1 LLIVIS
7 FAPSL
12 SYLSSSLLPVFLT
25 RHHLC
30 SCLLSPQS
38 FPARVFF
45 PSQSFSITVFS
56 HLLISSTTLFIQV
69 SSSVLQS
76 LSASLSFLPYR
87 LDLLIIF
94 PPQSSSILIHFIRLS
109 TFQSFLTPSSYLN
122 LSHSTVPPQSS
133 HCIVLS
139 HLIDSPSHL
148 LSPPQSFP
156 IFSSFRISVFLHL
169 SLFPPQSIPTSSSS
183 SSLRLFH
190 LRNPSS
196 QHRPLLVVSHVL
208 SLISFQRP
216 LSRIALLCHLPH
228 LIVLFRSL
236 SQPPPPFQV
245 NPYLA
250 SIICL
255 TSFHLVR
262 FLSPFC
268 TSSSF
273 HFVLFPPHSSS
284 SFIRGF
290 SEGVC
295 TLSRVHLL
303 VSTAGQDHQRTESV
317 L

>member
-1 LLIVIS
+1 L
-7 FAPSL
+7 
-12 SYLSSSLLPVFLT
+12 
-25 RHHLC
+25 
-30 SCLLSPQS
+30 
-38 FPARVFF
+38 
-45 PSQSFSITVFS
+45 
-56 HLLISSTTLFIQV
+56 
-69 SSSVLQS
+69 
-76 LSASLSFLPYR
+76 
-87 LDLLIIF
+87 
-94 PPQSSSILIHFIRLS
+94 
-109 TFQSFLTPSSYLN
+109 SYLN

-133 HCIVLS
+133 HCVVLS

-156 IFSSFRISVFLHL
+156 ISSSFPTSVFSHFLFFSHL
-169 SLFPPQSIPTSSSS
+169 SLFAPQSLPTSVYPHLIVVIISASLSSSS
-183 SSLRLFH
+183 
-190 LRNPSS
+190 PSS

-208 SLISFQRP
+208 SLMSFQRP
-216 LSRIALLCHLPH
+216 LSRIALLRHLPH

-236 SQPPPPFQV
+236 SQPPSPFQV